1 MRVAAVQLPARNDP
15 EGNRDRAESRIHAAA
30 ADGADLVVLP
40 ELWPVGYFAF
50 DAYRDAAES
59 VPGPTADWLSELA
72 DDLSIHLHGGS
83 LVERVGSEPG
93 GDETGEELYNTSL
106 LFGPG
111 GDLLATYRKIHLF
124 GYDSEESNLLT
135 PGTDPSVV
143 ETDLGTVGLTTCYD
157 LRFPTLYRR
166 LVNAGVEILLVT
178 SAWPRERID
187 HWHLFTRT
195 RAVENQ
201 TILVAANLTGSIDG
215 VDLGGESVVVDPWGV
230 ERANAGT
237 DARTAYAEVD
247 REEVRETR
255 ESFPALA
262 DRRL

>member
-1 MRVAAVQLPARNDP
+1 MNVAVVQLPARDDP
-15 EGNRDRAESRIHAAA
+15 EANRDRAESRIRAAA

-40 ELWPVGYFAF
+40 EMWPVGYFAF

-59 VPGPTADWLSELA
+59 VPGPTTDRLAALA
-72 DDLSIHLHGGS
+72 DELSIHLHGGS
-83 LVERVGSEPG
+83 LVERD
-93 GDETGEELYNTSL
+93 GDGDSADLYNTSV
-106 LFGPG
+106 LFGPDG
-111 GDLLATYRKIHLF
+111 TLLDTYRKIHLF
-124 GYDSEESNLLT
+124 GYDSEESELLT
-135 PGTDPSVV
+135 PGKRPCAV

-157 LRFPTLYRR
+157 LRFPELYRS
-166 LVNAGVEILLVT
+166 LVESGVEILLVT

-187 HWHLFTRT
+187 HWHLFART

-201 TILVAANLTGSIDG
+201 AILVAANLTGAIRA
-215 VDLGGESVVVDPWGV
+215 VELGGESVVVDPWGI

-237 DARTAYAEVD
+237 EAGRAHAEVD
-247 REEVRETR
+247 LDEVRETR

>member
-1 MRVAAVQLPARNDP
+1 MNVAVVQLPAEADP
-15 EGNRDRAESRIHAAA
+15 EVSRERAESRIRAAA

-40 ELWPVGYFAF
+40 EMWPVGYFAF

-59 VPGPTADWLSELA
+59 VPGPTTDLLA
-72 DDLSIHLHGGS
+72 ALAGELSIHLHGGS
-83 LVERVGSEPG
+83 LVERD
-93 GDETGEELYNTSL
+93 GDGDDADLYNTSV
-106 LFGPG
+106 LFGPDG
-111 GDLLATYRKIHLF
+111 ALLDTYRKIHLF
-124 GYDSEESNLLT
+124 GYESKESKLLT
-135 PGTDPSVV
+135 PGSQVCTV
-143 ETDLGTVGLTTCYD
+143 ETDLGTLGLTTCYD
-157 LRFPTLYRR
+157 LRFPELYRS
-166 LVNAGVEILLVT
+166 LVDRGVEILLVT

-201 TILVAANLTGSIDG
+201 AIVVAANLTGSVRGIE
-215 VDLGGESVVVDPWGV
+215 LGGESVVVDPWGI

-237 DARTAYAEVD
+237 EARTARANVD
-247 REEVRETR
+247 PDEVRETR